1 MRSAAERQGAEASGE
16 REGGSADV
24 RRRKEEQG
32 DR

>member
-16 REGGSADV
+16 GGGESADV